1 MPKAITVATFTRA
14 AGDQTWG
21 TPKITRPR
29 DFIRPWE
36 PENMVSIGTNSL
48 ARSVLVNVDTVETSM
63 MARLSLED
71 AIALRK
77 ELNNAI
83 SAVRKESFRLSE
95 TNSNKELK

>member
-1 MPKAITVATFTRA
+1 MPKAISVATFTRA
-14 AGDQTWG
+14 DGDLTWG
-21 TPKITRPR
+21 TPKLTRPS

-36 PENMVSIGTNSL
+36 PENMVSAGADSF
-48 ARSVLVNVDTVETSM
+48 ARTVLVNLDSIETSM

>member
-1 MPKAITVATFTRA
+1 MPKAITVATFTRDA
-14 AGDQTWG
+14 SDLTWG
-21 TPKITRPR
+21 NPKIDRPR

-36 PENMVSIGTNSL
+36 PENMVSIGEDAFAT
-48 ARSVLVNVDTVETSM
+48 SVLVNLDSVETSM

-71 AIALRK
+71 AIVLRK
-77 ELNNAI
+77 QLNNAI

>member
-1 MPKAITVATFTRA
+1 
-14 AGDQTWG
+14 
-21 TPKITRPR
+21 
-29 DFIRPWE
+29 
-36 PENMVSIGTNSL
+36 MVSIGTNSL